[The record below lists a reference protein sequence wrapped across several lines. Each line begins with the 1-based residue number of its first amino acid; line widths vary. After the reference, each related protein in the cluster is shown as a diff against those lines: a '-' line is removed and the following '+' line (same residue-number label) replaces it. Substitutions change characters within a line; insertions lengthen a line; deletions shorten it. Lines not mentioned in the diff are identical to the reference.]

1 MLRLP
6 SCITS
11 LCTLVVSLAIC
22 AEVAHT
28 WNAKGSR
35 RVPVSICPDGC
46 ALSVPPGPVIVCIGA
61 VIHDTHRKTLDHIP
75 GFQEAAVWVFHEE
88 GDVEMFSEV

>member
-1 MLRLP
+1 MLRLALF
-6 SCITS
+6 ITS

-35 RVPVSICPDGC
+35 RVPVSICPDGR
-46 ALSVPPGPVIVCIGA
+46 ALSVPPGPGIVRILA
-61 VIHDTHRKTLDHIP
+61 VVHGMHGDTLDHIP
-75 GFQEAAVWVFHEE
+75 ERCE
-88 GDVEMFSEV
+88 DSP

>member
-6 SCITS
+6 SFITS

-28 WNAKGSR
+28 WNAKGFR
-35 RVPVSICPDGC
+35 RVPVSICPDGR
-46 ALSVPPGPVIVCIGA
+46 ALSVPPRPVIVSILA
-61 VIHDTHRKTLDHIP
+61 VIDDTHGDTLDHLL
-75 GFQEAAVWVFHEE
+75 GFQKTAVRVFDEG
-88 GDVEMFSEV
+88 GDVEIFSEV

>member
-6 SCITS
+6 SFITS

-35 RVPVSICPDGC
+35 RVPVSICPDGR
-46 ALSVPPGPVIVCIGA
+46 ALSVPPRPVIFCVLTIL
-61 VIHDTHRKTLDHIP
+61 DYTHGDSPDHVP
-75 GFQEAAVWVFHEE
+75 GFKKGHCVGSPYRRECQI
-88 GDVEMFSEV
+88 D